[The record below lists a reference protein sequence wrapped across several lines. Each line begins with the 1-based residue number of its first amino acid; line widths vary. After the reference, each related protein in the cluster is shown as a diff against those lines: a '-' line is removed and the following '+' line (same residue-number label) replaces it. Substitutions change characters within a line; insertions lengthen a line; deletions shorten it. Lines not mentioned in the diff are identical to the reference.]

1 MRFLVT
7 GCAGFIGFHL
17 TSKLLEEGNKVA
29 GIDSMD
35 DYYDVELKKN
45 RLQIL
50 QNLNG
55 NFSFEKFDLAELE
68 KLRDTFGRNKFDYVI
83 HLAAQPGI
91 RHYLKNP
98 FAYQRSN
105 LHSFY
110 NVIELTKQFD
120 IRRFI
125 FASSS
130 SVYGNNTKIPFSE
143 SDNVDHPASLYAAT
157 KKANELIAH
166 TYYHNFGMNVIG
178 LRFFTVYGRYGRP
191 DMAYYKFAESVA
203 KGKPIDVYNFGKM
216 KRDFTHVSDI
226 INGISSLITLLRNTD
241 MGYEI
246 FNLGNSHTVELEYF
260 ISLLEKEIGKP
271 ANKKYLPKPTGEM
284 DITYA
289 DISKAKK
296 VLGFEPR
303 VGIEEGLKEFV
314 AWYKEY
320 HEK

>member
-1 MRFLVT
+1 MNFLIT

-17 TSKLLEEGNKVA
+17 TARMLEDGHNIF

-35 DYYDVELKKN
+35 NYYDVDLKKH
-45 RLQIL
+45 RLLLL
-50 QNLNG
+50 QNLRR
-55 NFSFEKFDLAELE
+55 NFSFENTDLAELE
-68 KLRDTFGRNKFDYVI
+68 TIRGVFQRNNFDYVI

-98 FAYQRSN
+98 FAYQKSN
-105 LHSFY
+105 LQAFY

-120 IRRFI
+120 IRKFI

-178 LRFFTVYGRYGRP
+178 LRLFTVYGKYGRP

-203 KGKPIDVYNFGKM
+203 EGKPIEVYNFGKM

-226 INGISSLITLLRNTD
+226 INGISSLIALLRNKD
-241 MGYEI
+241 LGYEI
-246 FNLGNSHTVELEYF
+246 FNLGNSHAVELEYF
-260 ISLLEKEIGKP
+260 ISLLEKELGKK
-271 ANKKYLPKPTGEM
+271 ADKKYLPKPSGEM
-284 DITYA
+284 DVTYA
-289 DISKAKK
+289 DISKAKEI
-296 VLGFEPR
+296 LGFEPR
-303 VGIEEGLKEFV
+303 IRIEEGLKEFV
-314 AWYKEY
+314 QWYKEY
-320 HEK
+320 HGE